1 MDRRS
6 HIFSNFGNRA
16 GFLICIYKKFFMT
29 TQEFIR
35 QWGALESSHKIPPGM
50 SIPAFREGGREPSY
64 LMFTAVL
71 PRETQKN

>member
-1 MDRRS
+1 
-6 HIFSNFGNRA
+6 
-16 GFLICIYKKFFMT
+16 MT